1 MYDEDLTR
9 IAVFIVTVALFLF
22 AIIPAVLFVVS
33 LLLNYIF
40 ETSFM
45 FSYLRCLAF
54 EGMLI
59 ILKTVWAILPCPIIK
74 GQV

>member
-59 ILKTVWAILPCPIIK
+59 ILKTVWAILPSPIIK